1 MNYQEFKTLVFEIAK
16 AKDLTE
22 YELYY
27 QEAKSTELGAFGGEI
42 NAFSSSDSAEVGIR
56 CVCGGHIG
64 YASTSLFTEAE
75 AESLVERAMEN
86 ALSMEK
92 EEPVLFCKGGMEYRE
107 VNPRTV
113 EDIPTAQ
120 MVEIALKALQCCLEA
135 DPRVTASSMTS
146 AVIQHSTICLDNS
159 NGVHLQNTTH
169 VGAVIPQVI
178 VTEGGETCDAYDFK
192 LGNLHE
198 ADLEKLAKETVQKA
212 LDKMGAGVPD
222 SGKYSLVLS
231 NHAMSSLLGVF
242 SSAFS
247 AENVQNGLSL
257 MKDKEGTQIAAE
269 CVTLLDDPFYAESF
283 RQSSFDAEGTP
294 TRCKAV
300 VDKGVLTTLLH
311 NLATAAKA
319 GVESTG
325 NASRGS
331 VDSPITVRPSN
342 FYFQPGEY
350 TAEQLYEKA
359 GNGVLVTSLGGLH
372 AGADFVTG
380 DFSLQSSGFMIRD
393 GKKAE
398 PVKSFTI
405 AGNFYQL
412 LKDITALGN
421 DVELG
426 LSCIGSPSVLVSE
439 ITVAGK

>member
-1 MNYQEFKTLVFEIAK
+1 MNYQEFKDLVFETAK
-16 AKDLTE
+16 AKGLTE

-27 QEAKSTELGAFGGEI
+27 QESQSTSLGAFRGEI
-42 NAFSSSDSAEVGIR
+42 NGFSSSDNAEACLR

-64 YASTSLFTEAE
+64 YASTSLFNAAE
-75 AESLVERAMEN
+75 AESLAERAMEN

-92 EEPVLFCKGGMEYRE
+92 EEPVLFCKGGMEYKA
-107 VNPRTV
+107 VTPKVV
-113 EDIPTAQ
+113 EDIPASK
-120 MVEIALKALQCCLEA
+120 MVEIALKALECCRAA
-135 DPRVTASSMTS
+135 DVRVSDSSMAS
-146 AVIQHSTICLDNS
+146 AVIEHSTTCLDNS

-192 LGNLHE
+192 LGNLPD
-198 ADLEKLAKETVQKA
+198 ADLDKLAKDTVQKA

-222 SGKYSLVLS
+222 SGKYPLVLS
-231 NHAMSSLLGVF
+231 ANAMGSMLGVF

-247 AENVQNGLSL
+247 AENAQNGLSL

-269 CVTLLDDPFYAESF
+269 CVTLMDNPFYEESF
-283 RQSSFDAEGTP
+283 SQSSFDGEGTP
-294 TRCKAV
+294 TKCKAV

-331 VDSPITVRPSN
+331 VDSPISVRPTN

-350 TAEQLYEKA
+350 TAEELYEKA
-359 GNGVLVTSLGGLH
+359 GNGVLVTSVGGLH
-372 AGADFVTG
+372 AGADYVTG

-405 AGNFYQL
+405 AGNFYDM
-412 LKDITALGN
+412 LKHITALGN
-421 DVELG
+421 DLELG